1 MLEKRQNYLS
11 ILSTQNGITKS
22 LLYEEAIREYA
33 AKNVVKKSI
42 LDVRKAVT

>member
-22 LLYEEAIREYA
+22 LLYEETIKEYA
-33 AKNVVKKSI
+33 AKNIVKRVS
-42 LDVRKAVT
+42 